1 MDKNYKIIVEA
12 IKRCILRKE
21 DPNSTTIILEFVS
34 ENSED
39 IKVTTINTKT
49 KEKKVEIIKM

>member
-12 IKRCILRKE
+12 LKQCILSKE